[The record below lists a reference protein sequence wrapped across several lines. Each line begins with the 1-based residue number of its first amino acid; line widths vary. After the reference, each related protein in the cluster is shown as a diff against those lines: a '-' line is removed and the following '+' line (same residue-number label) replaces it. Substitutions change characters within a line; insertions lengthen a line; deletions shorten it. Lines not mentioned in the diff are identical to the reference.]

1 MANKALNLGNTDN
14 LLDITINQNLTIG
27 SGGVLTLAQNPT
39 AALQAATKQYVDGKT
54 GVATTSAAGV
64 MSAADKVKLNN
75 TNVAYATCATAA
87 ATAAKVVTI
96 IGNTNWTLTTGSI
109 VYIKFSYTN
118 TASSV
123 TLNVNGTGAKNI
135 WYAGS
140 KYTSTSTRVTGI
152 ANYTHKYI
160 YDGTYWVWMGKSS
173 DDNSTYSNQS
183 LGNGYGTCA
192 TAADTV
198 AKVGTLSGYSLV
210 TGGKPTIKFT
220 YAVPASATL
229 NINSKG
235 AKAIYY
241 NGAAITADII
251 AAGDIVTFIYD
262 GSYYHVIA
270 IDKMSKV
277 TQTIE
282 NDAETVPSGAALTT
296 KFGKVTNEI
305 AEAVSNC
312 LTYTVLSTIDE

>member
-1 MANKALNLGNTDN
+1 MANKALNLGNANN
-14 LLDITINQNLTIG
+14 LLDITVNQNLTIG
-27 SGGVLTLAQNPT
+27 SGGNLTLAQDPT
-39 AALQAATKQYVDGKT
+39 SALQAATKQYVDGKT
-54 GVATTSAAGV
+54 GAATTSAAGV
-64 MSAADKVKLNN
+64 MSAADKAKLDS
-75 TNVAYATCATAA
+75 TNVTYATCTTAA
-87 ATAAKVVTI
+87 ATAAKVATI
-96 IGNTNWTLTTGSI
+96 TGNTNWTLATGSI
-109 VYIKFSYTN
+109 VYVKFSYTN

-123 TLNVNGTGAKNI
+123 TLNVNSTGAKNI
-135 WYAGS
+135 WYAGG
-140 KYTSTSTRVTGI
+140 KYTSTSSIATGI

-160 YDGTYWVWMGKSS
+160 YDGTYWVWMGYSRDS
-173 DDNSTYSNQS
+173 NSTYSNQS

-198 AKVGTLSGYSLV
+198 AKVATLSSYALV
-210 TGGKPTIKFT
+210 SGGKPTIKFT

-241 NGAAITADII
+241 NGAAITDDII

-270 IDKMSKV
+270 IDKMSRV

-282 NDAETVPSGAALTT
+282 NDAETVPSGAALST
-296 KFGKVTNEI
+296 KFTNLP
-305 AEAVSNC
+305 NTY
-312 LTYTVLSTIDE
+312 LTYTVLSTIND